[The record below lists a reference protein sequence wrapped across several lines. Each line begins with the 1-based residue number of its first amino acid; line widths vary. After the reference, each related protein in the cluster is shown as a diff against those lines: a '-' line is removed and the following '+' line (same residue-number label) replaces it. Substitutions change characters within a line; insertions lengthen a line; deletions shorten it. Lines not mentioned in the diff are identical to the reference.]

1 MSSLTDL
8 FSNIANAI
16 REKTGSSET
25 IQASGFPAAIATIP
39 TGSTVTITQ
48 YTVANDGD
56 KFVVPEE
63 LRGST
68 NILAVRRSGS
78 ASGVPGG
85 TLNATF
91 LDLTG
96 GNWAGIDGYQTMSG
110 GTHATF
116 DRETGIVTAREGT
129 VYSARFVAARWLI
142 YTW

>member
-48 YTVANDGD
+48 YTVAKDDDN
-56 KFVVPEE
+56 FVVPVE
-63 LRGST
+63 LRDSA

-78 ASGVPGG
+78 AAGVPGG
-85 TLNATF
+85 TANATF

-96 GNWAGIDGYQTMSG
+96 GNWAGIDGWQTMAG

-116 DRETGIVTAREGT
+116 DKETGIVTANENN
-129 VYSARFVAARWLI
+129 VIVARFVAALWLI

>member
-63 LRGST
+63 LRDSA
-68 NILAVRRSGS
+68 NILAVRKSGS
-78 ASGVPGG
+78 SAGVAGG
-85 TLNATF
+85 TVNATF
-91 LDLTG
+91 LDLTR
-96 GNWAGIDGYQTMSG
+96 GNWAGIEAFQSMAS

-116 DRETGIVTAREGT
+116 DKETGIVTANENN
-129 VYSARFVAARWLI
+129 VLVARFVAARWLI